1 MSDVHR
7 QGDYLYTVLVVA
19 FDQSIKSASR
29 ISSLYSFTSILSG
42 LALGLVVRFVKRVKP
57 FMIFGVLCF
66 ILAFGILIRYRG
78 ASVTDYAGIVGGQV
92 VLGFAG
98 GLFPYPAQALI
109 QSTVRHECKYHLRD
123 KCPTLTL

>member
-1 MSDVHR
+1 MSLTTRR

-19 FDQSIKSASR
+19 FDQSIKSATR

-42 LALGLVVRFVKRVKP
+42 LALGVIVRFVKRVKP

-66 ILAFGILIRYRG
+66 MVAFGILIRYRG
-78 ASVTDYAGIVGGQV
+78 TSVTEYAGIVGGQV
-92 VLGFAG
+92 LLGFAG

-109 QSTVRHECKYHLRD
+109 QSTVRHECEYRHVA
-123 KCPTLTL
+123 T